1 MRVGPRAHLAYC
13 TNAHPGED
21 WAQVRAS
28 LEGPV
33 AEVRRRVAQGRPW
46 ALGLRLSGPAAATLA
61 ADASER
67 AWLRAWLGSRDAYVF
82 TVNAFPRGPFHGAA
96 VKERAYLP
104 DWRDPAR
111 LAYTLQVAELL
122 AEIAPPGIEP
132 TVSTVPVTFSAFARD
147 AEADAAMRANLV
159 RAREG
164 LGRLADRTGRRVRL
178 ALEPEPLC
186 LLGTAREAADYLGG
200 LYAADP
206 AAREWIGINL
216 DACHHAVEFEGP
228 AEALRLLRAAGVPV
242 LKVHLSAALALPP
255 TAPALAR
262 LEAMDEPTYLHQT
275 FLRLADGRVERHAD
289 IPAGVAAARRDPAR
303 VAEARAHFHVPLHA
317 GDLGDG
323 LRSTAPELG
332 GLMDALV
339 ADPAACD
346 QLEIET
352 YTWAVLPPAL
362 RAATVADQVVRE
374 YEWTLAELARRGWN
388 AA

>member
-13 TNAHPGED
+13 TNVHPGED

-33 AEVRRRVAQGRPW
+33 AEVRRRVAAGRPW

-61 ADASER
+61 ADPAER

-82 TVNAFPRGPFHGAA
+82 TVNAFPRGPFHGAP
-96 VKERAYLP
+96 VKDRAYRP
-104 DWRDPAR
+104 DWRDPER
-111 LAYTLQVAELL
+111 LRYTLEVAALL
-122 AEIAPPGIEP
+122 AEVAPPDIAP
-132 TVSTVPVTFSAFARD
+132 TVSTVPVTFGAFARGAD
-147 AEADAAMRANLV
+147 DDAAMRANLV

-164 LGRLADRTGRRVRL
+164 LQRLADRTGRRVRL

-200 LYAADP
+200 LYDADP
-206 AAREWIGINL
+206 EAREWIGVNL

-228 AEALRLLRAAGVPV
+228 AAALRLLRDAGVPV

-255 TAPALAR
+255 TPAALAR

-275 FLRLADGRVERHAD
+275 FLRRRDGAIGRHPD
-289 IPAGVAAARRDPAR
+289 IPAGVAAARHDPAAL
-303 VAEARAHFHVPLHA
+303 AEARAHFHVPLHA

-332 GLMDALV
+332 ELMDALV

>member
-13 TNAHPGED
+13 TNVHPGED

-46 ALGLRLSGPAAATLA
+46 ALGLRLSGPAAGTLA
-61 ADASER
+61 RDPAER
-67 AWLRAWLGSRDAYVF
+67 AWLRAWLGSKDAYVF
-82 TVNAFPRGPFHGAA
+82 TVNAFPRGPFHGAP
-96 VKERAYLP
+96 VKDLAYRP

-111 LAYTLQVAELL
+111 LAYTLEVAALL
-122 AEIAPPGIEP
+122 AEIAPPGIDP
-132 TVSTVPVTFSAFARD
+132 TVSTVPVGFRGFDRD
-147 AEADAAMRANLV
+147 ADADAAMRANLV

-164 LGRLADRTGRRVRL
+164 LERLADRTGRRVRL

-200 LYAADP
+200 LYDADP
-206 AAREWIGINL
+206 ASRAWIGVNL

-228 AEALRLLRAAGVPV
+228 AGALRLLRAAGVPV
-242 LKVHLSAALALPP
+242 LKVHLSAALALPATP
-255 TAPALAR
+255 AALAR

-275 FLRLADGRVERHAD
+275 FLRRRDGAIERHPD
-289 IPAGVAAARRDPAR
+289 IPVGVAAARRDPSAIE
-303 VAEARAHFHVPLHA
+303 EARAHFHVPLHA

-332 GLMDALV
+332 ELMDALV
-339 ADPAACD
+339 ADPGACD

-352 YTWAVLPPAL
+352 YTWAVLPPSL
-362 RAATVADQVVRE
+362 RAASVADQVARE

>member
-1 MRVGPRAHLAYC
+1 M
-13 TNAHPGED
+13 
-21 WAQVRAS
+21 
-28 LEGPV
+28 PV
-33 AEVRRRVAQGRPW
+33 TFG
-46 ALGLRLSGPAAATLA
+46 
-61 ADASER
+61 
-67 AWLRAWLGSRDAYVF
+67 
-82 TVNAFPRGPFHGAA
+82 AFPRGA
-96 VKERAYLP
+96 
-104 DWRDPAR
+104 DD
-111 LAYTLQVAELL
+111 
-122 AEIAPPGIEP
+122 
-132 TVSTVPVTFSAFARD
+132 
-147 AEADAAMRANLV
+147 DAAMRANLV

-164 LGRLADRTGRRVRL
+164 LQRLADRTGRRVRL

-200 LYAADP
+200 LYDADP
-206 AAREWIGINL
+206 AARDWVGVNL

-228 AEALRLLRAAGVPV
+228 AAALRLLRDAGVPV

-255 TAPALAR
+255 TPAALAR

-275 FLRLADGRVERHAD
+275 FLRHRDGAIGRHPD
-289 IPAGVAAARRDPAR
+289 IPAGVAAARRDPA
-303 VAEARAHFHVPLHA
+303 VLAEARAHFHVPLHA

-332 GLMDALV
+332 ELMDALV

>member
-13 TNAHPGED
+13 TNVHPGED

-33 AEVRRRVAQGRPW
+33 AEVRARVAPGRRW
-46 ALGLRLSGPAAATLA
+46 ALGLRLSGPAAVTLA
-61 ADASER
+61 KDPAEL
-67 AWLRAWLGSRDAYVF
+67 AWLRRWLDRQDAYVF
-82 TVNAFPRGPFHGAA
+82 TVNAFPRGPFHGTA
-96 VKERAYLP
+96 VKERAYRP
-104 DWRDPAR
+104 DWREPER
-111 LAYTLQVAELL
+111 LDYTLGVAALL
-122 AEIAPPGIEP
+122 AELAPDGIEP
-132 TVSTVPVTFSAFARD
+132 TVSTVPVTFRAFPRD
-147 AEADAAMRANLV
+147 ADADAAMRANLV

-164 LGRLADRTGRRVRL
+164 LERIAGRTGRRVRL

-186 LLGTAREAADYLGG
+186 LLGTAREAADYLGA
-200 LYAADP
+200 LHRADP
-206 AAREWIGINL
+206 ASRDWIGVNL
-216 DACHHAVEFEGP
+216 DACHHAVEFEGA
-228 AEALRLLRAAGVPV
+228 AEALRLLRAARVPV

-255 TAPALAR
+255 AEAALTR
-262 LEAMDEPTYLHQT
+262 LAAMDEPTYLHQT
-275 FLRLADGRVERHAD
+275 FLRRRDGAIERHAD
-289 IPAGVAAARRDPAR
+289 IPSGVAAARRDPAA
-303 VAEARAHFHVPLHA
+303 VTEARAHFHVPLHA
-317 GDLGDG
+317 GELGDG

-332 GLMDALV
+332 PLLDALV